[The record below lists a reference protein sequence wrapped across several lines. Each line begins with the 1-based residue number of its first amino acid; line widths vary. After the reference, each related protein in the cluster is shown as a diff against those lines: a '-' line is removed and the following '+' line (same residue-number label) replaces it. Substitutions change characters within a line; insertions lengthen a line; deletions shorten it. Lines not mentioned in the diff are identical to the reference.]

1 MSLRLMSAAWA
12 ANLPST
18 PKLVLLALADNA
30 NDEGNC
36 APSMKRIA
44 QKCSLTERAVLNNI
58 NLLEKSGFLLRQ
70 NRQFKSNVYTIAP
83 PNTWQT
89 ERAKPSKQRQ
99 KQAEKR
105 EEQRRLMYANTE
117 PDSVHTEP
125 DSCTE
130 LNSVRTEPNS
140 VTNITIKSTTSLRT
154 GDARA
159 MQQNAWV
166 RDATAATV
174 AVEATEQTTLPD
186 WVDKEA
192 FSDFKNFRKNKLKK
206 PLSGRSEKIALT
218 KLLELV
224 NAGEI
229 QRDVIDA
236 SIFGHWAGLY
246 PVKNKQSGGFKNK
259 PEKFNAFNYLVE
271 KNRGAGNERDITNEC
286 E

>member
-12 ANLPST
+12 AHLPST

-58 NLLEKSGFLLRQ
+58 NLLELGGFVLRE
-70 NRQFKSNVYTIAP
+70 NRQFKSNNYIIAP

-99 KQAEKR
+99 KEAEKR
-105 EEQRRLMYANTE
+105 EAQRRLMYAHTE
-117 PDSVHTEP
+117 PDSVCTEP
-125 DSCTE
+125 DSDTE

-140 VTNITIKSTTSLRT
+140 VTNITIKSTTRLRT

-174 AVEATEQTTLPD
+174 AAEATEQTTLPD
-186 WVDKEA
+186 WVDREA
-192 FSDFKNFRKNKLKK
+192 FFEFREHRRAIKK
-206 PLSGRSEKIALT
+206 PLTPQSEKLALKT
-218 KLLELV
+218 LF
-224 NAGEI
+224 NIFNNGES
-229 QRDVIDA
+229 QREVIER
-236 SIFGHWAGLY
+236 SILNGWAGLF
-246 PVKNKQSGGFKNK
+246 PNGKKNNFGNK
-259 PEKFNAFNYLVE
+259 PEKFNAMDYFI
-271 KNRGAGNERDITNEC
+271 NRGSNSNERDITNEC
-286 E
+286 